1 MNLFPSDVPR
11 SAATGVG
18 LLSIVLCLSGC
29 ASDNFYYASN
39 MPQSLRLVAQS
50 NTQEADLSRLAS
62 ASGSSQSIG
71 PGDVL
76 EVSIS
81 ASLNKDDQVTIPVRI
96 SDDGTANVPDIG
108 NVHLAGVEPQAAE
121 SLLRMEAINKGLYR
135 NPTITISYAHKRM
148 NQVRVLGA
156 VKAPGLYELPP
167 NSSDIVSAIAAAEGL
182 SDNAGDR
189 VEVRNPVHNAGG
201 IAVAGGPAGPY
212 SPISSSSAESGT
224 GMRAYTVSLT
234 SAASSVTDRYVIEDG
249 GVVMVEK
256 RDPAPIHVGGLVN
269 SAGAFD
275 YPVGKPLTVL
285 KAIQLAG
292 GPSNQLADK
301 VFVIRPLAQA
311 GKTALIQ
318 VSLRKA
324 KRNPKED
331 ILLGPGDTVTVEHTP
346 ATVLME
352 AMQLIR
358 FGVSGTTA
366 LF

>member
-1 MNLFPSDVPR
+1 MNLIPSDVPR
-11 SAATGVG
+11 PAPVGVG
-18 LLSIVLCLSGC
+18 LLLVVLCLSGC
-29 ASDNFYYASN
+29 AADNFYYAST

-96 SDDGTANVPDIG
+96 QDDGTAIVPDIG
-108 NVHLAGVEPQAAE
+108 KVHLAGVEPQAAE
-121 SLLRMEAINKGLYR
+121 SLLRLEAINKGLYR
-135 NPTITISYAHKRM
+135 NPTITVSYAHKRM
-148 NQVRVLGA
+148 NHVRVLGA
-156 VKAPGLYELPP
+156 VKTPGLYELPP

-182 SDNAGDR
+182 ADNAGDR
-189 VEVRNPVHNAGG
+189 VEVRNPAGPANG
-201 IAVAGGPAGPY
+201 IAVAGTPDGPY
-212 SPISSSSAESGT
+212 SPISRSSSSGS

-234 SAASSVTDRYVIEDG
+234 SAAGSVTDRYVIEDG

-269 SAGAFD
+269 NAGAFD

-285 KAIQLAG
+285 KAVQLAG

-301 VFVIRPLAQA
+301 VFVIRPLAQD